1 MIWSIFHYIFLNIEP
16 GEKQFL
22 YASIEAR
29 SSIFAIR
36 AFSQNEGQSKKKIIF
51 FRTNRS
57 LTWLHG
63 CGYQEQD
70 YPRVEHFNFIISY
83 HKVVGQNCIK
93 EAGCCISTFT

>member
-36 AFSQNEGQSKKKIIF
+36 AFSQNEGQSKKKNNF
-51 FRTNRS
+51 FSNLSVPDLIARLWISWAGLPTGRT
-57 LTWLHG
+57 
-63 CGYQEQD
+63 
-70 YPRVEHFNFIISY
+70 F
-83 HKVVGQNCIK
+83 
-93 EAGCCISTFT
+93 

>member
-36 AFSQNEGQSKKKIIF
+36 AFSQNEGQSKKKKLIF
-51 FRTNRS
+51 FFEPIGPWLDCTVVDIKSRITHGSNILIS
-57 LTWLHG
+57 LFHITKWAKI
-63 CGYQEQD
+63 
-70 YPRVEHFNFIISY
+70 V
-83 HKVVGQNCIK
+83 
-93 EAGCCISTFT
+93 